1 VYWVIYKEFR
11 HAHILEVWMTLLSSQ
26 AQLECKFMIGLSQ
39 GLGNGIL
46 VLTLDLDGVDAD
58 VWGFG

>member
-1 VYWVIYKEFR
+1 
-11 HAHILEVWMTLLSSQ
+11 MTLLSSQ

-58 VWGFG
+58 VWGFGWPYYLVKFNIGYSEL